1 MPLVSEAKS
10 SRFTM
15 YAYLE
20 EIRDELGSVWHGRG
34 KTVVLVDGVPDYMK
48 KSLIDWMMQA
58 ELLLCCGGTSI
69 YGEKWLDEDTRYE
82 LIKEFD
88 RRTRQE
94 SHLCDVAPNK
104 YFEESMNADLIGL
117 QYTDFLLMKL
127 DEDMRD
133 EQCIFPSSEEF
144 HSHIQ
149 NLDTILEESG
159 SKWRVGER
167 NSICGLEE
175 RVDPAMQQMV
185 DNAMD
190 SSSGYGQQLSEA
202 WHYMFGREPNYSAA
216 YAAAIKAVESIALP
230 MVEPNNKDSTLSK
243 ASRVMRDQHWEFQIE
258 AREENNVPGGVI
270 QLLMSGLMN
279 SQPDRHGGPDS
290 GVVSKEKAQAAV
302 YSAVFLIQ
310 CFKAGLVRRPAI

>member
-1 MPLVSEAKS
+1 MSWVP
-10 SRFTM
+10 FGM
-15 YAYLE
+15 E
-20 EIRDELGSVWHGRG
+20 EG
-34 KTVVLVDGVPDYMK
+34 KPSVLVDGVPDYMK
-48 KSLIDWMMQA
+48 KSLVDWMMQA

-94 SHLCDVAPNK
+94 SHLCDDTTNK
-104 YFEESMNADLIGL
+104 YFEENMNADLIGL
-117 QYTDFLLMKL
+117 QYTDYLLMKL

-159 SKWRVGER
+159 SKWKVGER

-279 SQPDRHGGPDS
+279 SQPDRHGGPDP
-290 GVVSKEKAQAAV
+290 VAVSREKAQAAV
-302 YSAVFLIQ
+302 YSAVFRVQ
-310 CFKAGLVRRPAI
+310 CFKAGLVRRPAS

>member
-1 MPLVSEAKS
+1 MSWVP
-10 SRFTM
+10 FGM
-15 YAYLE
+15 E
-20 EIRDELGSVWHGRG
+20 EG
-34 KTVVLVDGVPDYMK
+34 KPSVLVDGVPDYMK
-48 KSLIDWMMQA
+48 KSLVDWMMQA

-94 SHLCDVAPNK
+94 SHLCDDTTNK
-104 YFEESMNADLIGL
+104 YFEENMNADLIGL
-117 QYTDFLLMKL
+117 QYTDYLLMKL

-159 SKWRVGER
+159 SKWKVGER

-258 AREENNVPGGVI
+258 AWEENNVPGGVI

-290 GVVSKEKAQAAV
+290 GVVSKEKAQVAV

>member
-1 MPLVSEAKS
+1 MSWVP
-10 SRFTM
+10 FGM
-15 YAYLE
+15 E
-20 EIRDELGSVWHGRG
+20 EG
-34 KTVVLVDGVPDYMK
+34 KPSVLVDGVPDYMK
-48 KSLIDWMMQA
+48 KSLVDWMMQA

-94 SHLCDVAPNK
+94 SHLCDDTTNK
-104 YFEESMNADLIGL
+104 YFEENMNADLIGL
-117 QYTDFLLMKL
+117 QYTDYLLMKL

-159 SKWRVGER
+159 SKWKVGER

-258 AREENNVPGGVI
+258 AWEENNVPGGVI
-270 QLLMSGLMN
+270 QLLMSGLLN

-290 GVVSKEKAQAAV
+290 GVVSKEKAQVAV

>member
-1 MPLVSEAKS
+1 MSWVP
-10 SRFTM
+10 FGM
-15 YAYLE
+15 E
-20 EIRDELGSVWHGRG
+20 ERKPS
-34 KTVVLVDGVPDYMK
+34 VLVDGVPDYMK
-48 KSLIDWMMQA
+48 KSLVDWMMQA

-94 SHLCDVAPNK
+94 SHLCDDTTNK
-104 YFEESMNADLIGL
+104 YFEENMNADLIGL
-117 QYTDFLLMKL
+117 QYTDYLLMKL

-159 SKWRVGER
+159 SKWKVGER

-216 YAAAIKAVESIALP
+216 YEAAIKAVESIALP

-290 GVVSKEKAQAAV
+290 GVVSKEKAQVAV

>member
-1 MPLVSEAKS
+1 MSWVP
-10 SRFTM
+10 FGM
-15 YAYLE
+15 E
-20 EIRDELGSVWHGRG
+20 EG
-34 KTVVLVDGVPDYMK
+34 KPSVLVDGVPDYMK

-230 MVEPNNKDSTLSK
+230 MVEPSNKDSTLSK

>member
-1 MPLVSEAKS
+1 MSWVP
-10 SRFTM
+10 FGM
-15 YAYLE
+15 E
-20 EIRDELGSVWHGRG
+20 EG
-34 KTVVLVDGVPDYMK
+34 KPSVLVDGVPDYMK

-202 WHYMFGREPNYSAA
+202 WHYMFGRGPNYSAA

>member
-1 MPLVSEAKS
+1 MSWVP
-10 SRFTM
+10 FGM
-15 YAYLE
+15 E
-20 EIRDELGSVWHGRG
+20 EG
-34 KTVVLVDGVPDYMK
+34 KPSVLVDGVPDYMK

-167 NSICGLEE
+167 NSICGLEK

>member
-1 MPLVSEAKS
+1 MSWVP
-10 SRFTM
+10 FGM
-15 YAYLE
+15 E
-20 EIRDELGSVWHGRG
+20 EG
-34 KTVVLVDGVPDYMK
+34 KPSVLVDGVPDYMK

-243 ASRVMRDQHWEFQIE
+243 ASRVMRDQHWEFRIE

>member
-1 MPLVSEAKS
+1 MSWVP
-10 SRFTM
+10 FGM
-15 YAYLE
+15 E
-20 EIRDELGSVWHGRG
+20 EG
-34 KTVVLVDGVPDYMK
+34 KPSVLVDGVPDYMK
-48 KSLIDWMMQA
+48 KSLVDWMMQA

-94 SHLCDVAPNK
+94 SHLCDDTTNK
-104 YFEESMNADLIGL
+104 YFEENMNADLIGL
-117 QYTDFLLMKL
+117 QYTDYLLMKL

-159 SKWRVGER
+159 SKWKVGER

-270 QLLMSGLMN
+270 KLLMSGLMN

-290 GVVSKEKAQAAV
+290 GVVSKEKAQVAV

>member
-1 MPLVSEAKS
+1 
-10 SRFTM
+10 
-15 YAYLE
+15 
-20 EIRDELGSVWHGRG
+20 
-34 KTVVLVDGVPDYMK
+34 MK
-48 KSLIDWMMQA
+48 KSLVDWMMQA

-94 SHLCDVAPNK
+94 SHLCDDTTNK
-104 YFEESMNADLIGL
+104 YFEENMNADLIGL
-117 QYTDFLLMKL
+117 QYTDYLLMKL

-159 SKWRVGER
+159 SKWKVGER

-290 GVVSKEKAQAAV
+290 GVVSKEKAQTAV

>member
-1 MPLVSEAKS
+1 MSWVP
-10 SRFTM
+10 FGM
-15 YAYLE
+15 E
-20 EIRDELGSVWHGRG
+20 EG
-34 KTVVLVDGVPDYMK
+34 KPSVLVDGVPDYMK
-48 KSLIDWMMQA
+48 KSLVDWMMQA

-94 SHLCDVAPNK
+94 SHLCDDTTNK
-104 YFEESMNADLIGL
+104 YFEENMNADLIGL
-117 QYTDFLLMKL
+117 QYTDYLLMKL

-159 SKWRVGER
+159 SKWKEGER

-290 GVVSKEKAQAAV
+290 GVVSKEKAQVAV

>member
-1 MPLVSEAKS
+1 MSWVP
-10 SRFTM
+10 FGM
-15 YAYLE
+15 E
-20 EIRDELGSVWHGRG
+20 EG
-34 KTVVLVDGVPDYMK
+34 KPSVLVDGVPDYMK

-58 ELLLCCGGTSI
+58 ELLLYCGGTSI

-243 ASRVMRDQHWEFQIE
+243 ASRVMRDQHWEFQIK

>member
-1 MPLVSEAKS
+1 MSWVP
-10 SRFTM
+10 FGM
-15 YAYLE
+15 E
-20 EIRDELGSVWHGRG
+20 EG
-34 KTVVLVDGVPDYMK
+34 KPSVLVDGVPDYMK
-48 KSLIDWMMQA
+48 KSLVDWMMQA

-94 SHLCDVAPNK
+94 SHLCDDTTNK
-104 YFEESMNADLIGL
+104 YFEENMNADLIGL
-117 QYTDFLLMKL
+117 QYTDYLLMKL

-159 SKWRVGER
+159 SKWKVGER
-167 NSICGLEE
+167 NLICGLEE

-258 AREENNVPGGVI
+258 AWEENNVPGGVI

-290 GVVSKEKAQAAV
+290 GVVSKEKAQVAV

>member
-1 MPLVSEAKS
+1 MSWVPFGMEEGKS
-10 SRFTM
+10 S
-15 YAYLE
+15 
-20 EIRDELGSVWHGRG
+20 
-34 KTVVLVDGVPDYMK
+34 VLVDGVPDYMK

>member
-1 MPLVSEAKS
+1 MSWVP
-10 SRFTM
+10 FGM
-15 YAYLE
+15 E
-20 EIRDELGSVWHGRG
+20 ERKPS
-34 KTVVLVDGVPDYMK
+34 VLVDGVPDYMK
-48 KSLIDWMMQA
+48 KSLVDWMMQA

-94 SHLCDVAPNK
+94 SHLCDDTTNK
-104 YFEESMNADLIGL
+104 YFEENMNADLIGL
-117 QYTDFLLMKL
+117 QYTDYLLMKL

-159 SKWRVGER
+159 SKWKVGER

-216 YAAAIKAVESIALP
+216 YVAAIKAVESIALP

-290 GVVSKEKAQAAV
+290 GVVSKEKAQVAV

>member
-1 MPLVSEAKS
+1 MSWVP
-10 SRFTM
+10 FGM
-15 YAYLE
+15 E
-20 EIRDELGSVWHGRG
+20 EG
-34 KTVVLVDGVPDYMK
+34 KPSVLVDGVPDYMK
-48 KSLIDWMMQA
+48 KSLVDWMMQA

-94 SHLCDVAPNK
+94 SHLCDDTTNK
-104 YFEESMNADLIGL
+104 YFEENMNADLIGL
-117 QYTDFLLMKL
+117 QYTDYLLMKL

-159 SKWRVGER
+159 SKWKVGER

-290 GVVSKEKAQAAV
+290 GVVSKEKAQVAV

>member
-1 MPLVSEAKS
+1 MSWVP
-10 SRFTM
+10 FGM
-15 YAYLE
+15 E
-20 EIRDELGSVWHGRG
+20 EG
-34 KTVVLVDGVPDYMK
+34 KPSVLVDGVPDYMK
-48 KSLIDWMMQA
+48 KSLVDWMMQA

-94 SHLCDVAPNK
+94 SHLCDDTTNK
-104 YFEESMNADLIGL
+104 YFEENMNADLIGL
-117 QYTDFLLMKL
+117 QYTDYLLMKL

-133 EQCIFPSSEEF
+133 EQCIFPSSEGF

-159 SKWRVGER
+159 SKWKVGER

-290 GVVSKEKAQAAV
+290 GVVSKEKAQVAV

>member
-1 MPLVSEAKS
+1 MSWVP
-10 SRFTM
+10 FGM
-15 YAYLE
+15 E
-20 EIRDELGSVWHGRG
+20 EG
-34 KTVVLVDGVPDYMK
+34 KPSVLVDGVPDYMK
-48 KSLIDWMMQA
+48 KSLVDWMMQA

-94 SHLCDVAPNK
+94 SHLCDDTTNK
-104 YFEESMNADLIGL
+104 YFEENMNADLIGL
-117 QYTDFLLMKL
+117 QYTDYLLMKL

-159 SKWRVGER
+159 SKWKVGER

-243 ASRVMRDQHWEFQIE
+243 ASRVMWDQHWEFQIE
-258 AREENNVPGGVI
+258 AREENNVPGDVI

>member
-1 MPLVSEAKS
+1 MSWVP
-10 SRFTM
+10 FGM
-15 YAYLE
+15 E
-20 EIRDELGSVWHGRG
+20 EG
-34 KTVVLVDGVPDYMK
+34 KPSVLVDGVPDYMK
-48 KSLIDWMMQA
+48 KSLVDWMMQA

-94 SHLCDVAPNK
+94 SHLCDDTTNK
-104 YFEESMNADLIGL
+104 YFEENMNADLIGL
-117 QYTDFLLMKL
+117 QYTDYLLMKL

-159 SKWRVGER
+159 SKWKVGER

-190 SSSGYGQQLSEA
+190 SSSGYGKLLSEA
-202 WHYMFGREPNYSAA
+202 WHYTFGREPNYSAA
-216 YAAAIKAVESIALP
+216 YSTAIKAVESIALP
-230 MVEPNNKDSTLSK
+230 IVEPKNKKSTLSK
-243 ASRVMRDQHWEFQIE
+243 ASQVMRDQHWEFQIE

-290 GVVSKEKAQAAV
+290 GVVSKEKAQTAV

>member
-1 MPLVSEAKS
+1 MSWVP
-10 SRFTM
+10 FGM
-15 YAYLE
+15 E
-20 EIRDELGSVWHGRG
+20 EG
-34 KTVVLVDGVPDYMK
+34 KPSVLVDGVPDDMK

-216 YAAAIKAVESIALP
+216 YAAAVKAVESIALP

-290 GVVSKEKAQAAV
+290 GVVSKEKAQVAV

>member
-1 MPLVSEAKS
+1 MPSYVRAG
-10 SRFTM
+10 
-15 YAYLE
+15 
-20 EIRDELGSVWHGRG
+20 IRKCARIRALS
-34 KTVVLVDGVPDYMK
+34 
-48 KSLIDWMMQA
+48 
-58 ELLLCCGGTSI
+58 
-69 YGEKWLDEDTRYE
+69 
-82 LIKEFD
+82 
-88 RRTRQE
+88 
-94 SHLCDVAPNK
+94 
-104 YFEESMNADLIGL
+104 ADLIGL
-117 QYTDFLLMKL
+117 QYTDYLLMKL

-159 SKWRVGER
+159 SKWKVGER

-258 AREENNVPGGVI
+258 AWEENNVPGGVI

-290 GVVSKEKAQAAV
+290 GVVSKEKAQVAV

>member
-1 MPLVSEAKS
+1 M
-10 SRFTM
+10 SRVPFGM
-15 YAYLE
+15 E
-20 EIRDELGSVWHGRG
+20 EG
-34 KTVVLVDGVPDYMK
+34 KPSVLVDGVPDYMK